1 MQSPL
6 EIQPDTAETLA
17 TLARKRGLSVD
28 EYLKSLLGLA
38 NGEEGAPAP
47 GEFTAAME
55 SLAETNVTPLP
66 RDFSRGD
73 IYFPER

>member
-17 TLARKRGLSVD
+17 VLARKHGLSVD

-38 NGEEGAPAP
+38 NGEEGAPP
-47 GEFTAAME
+47 LE
-55 SLAETNVTPLP
+55 SL
-66 RDFSRGD
+66 RRRWSH
-73 IYFPER
+73 